1 MDDIIDSIK
10 QKHSKQDLK
19 NMSHTEI
26 MSEVMKEIETPVLRI
41 EDPEETKQYISKPVV
56 SPKKS

>member
-41 EDPEETKQYISKPVV
+41 EDPEETK
-56 SPKKS
+56 